1 MLACASVRACAAGEV
16 SARSDRAPR
25 AICASARGA
34 AAIKRG
40 CILQRRWNMNVCI
53 RVPGARAHGPSEFIK
68 YEIRCE
74 EKHQGQGW
82 GGAGRNAC
90 NMRCEIYIPN
100 RLFTVRLL
108 KLLAY
113 TLTSTRARGGGR
125 TATLYIPVSNCI
137 DITSPKPMRA
147 RAGLLPARV
156 TFGVVVHL
164 QAKRSR
170 VY

>member
-1 MLACASVRACAAGEV
+1 MEYERLY
-16 SARSDRAPR
+16 PR
-25 AICASARGA
+25 A
-34 AAIKRG
+34 G
-40 CILQRRWNMNVCI
+40 CT
-53 RVPGARAHGPSEFIK
+53 RAHGPSEFIK

-113 TLTSTRARGGGR
+113 TLTSTRARGRTRGR
-125 TATLYIPVSNCI
+125 GRGRREDGDFVHSRFKLHRYYIRKAGACA
-137 DITSPKPMRA
+137 RA
-147 RAGLLPARV
+147 RVCFRLA
-156 TFGVVVHL
+156 
-164 QAKRSR
+164 
-170 VY
+170 